1 MKKTTS
7 NSPQSPDLSP
17 ADTADLSKL
26 TEVAERSVSARL
38 RNPGRPDPV
47 SHVFTII
54 PNVDTE
60 SLLCHAC
67 ETLASLNAMTT
78 DLAFELEGS
87 HRNVALGIQQM
98 IVLGELLVN
107 RALENLDQPDS
118 VGSRLNPSAVH

>member
-67 ETLASLNAMTT
+67 ETLASLNVMTT
-78 DLAFELEGS
+78 DFASELEGS
-87 HRNVALGIQQM
+87 RRNMALAIQQLAL
-98 IVLGELLVN
+98 LGELLVN
-107 RALENLDQPDS
+107 RALDNLDPPEGLS
-118 VGSRLNPSAVH
+118 EVPSNSAH

>member
-1 MKKTTS
+1 MKKTTP
-7 NSPQSPDLSP
+7 NSPQSPDLST

-67 ETLASLNAMTT
+67 ETLASLNVMTT
-78 DLAFELEGS
+78 DFAAELEGS
-87 HRNVALGIQQM
+87 RRNMALAIQQLAL
-98 IVLGELLVN
+98 LGELLVN
-107 RALENLDQPDS
+107 RALDNLDPPEGLPE
-118 VGSRLNPSAVH
+118 VPSNSAH